1 MTMVIG
7 STAGD
12 GTDLYAR
19 LIARHMSR
27 HIPGRPQIVA
37 INTPGANGLLAA
49 NRLFNLDS
57 KDGLS
62 IGTFSRYAVYEP
74 LWNNPSARFVPERF
88 NWIGNV
94 SVDVSVCVT
103 WHAAGAKTLSDLM
116 TRELKMGTTNAS
128 YINILNNVFGA
139 KLHAIKGYPGG
150 NEVNL
155 ALERGE
161 VDGRCAISWSALTST
176 RSEWL
181 RDNKIDLLIQFTH
194 RKHPELRNVPSATDL
209 VVTDSQRQILNLILM
224 SQQLARVIV
233 APPDVPKDR
242 VNALRKAFDD
252 TMKDPDFISA
262 AAGFGAPVDPVPG
275 IEIQKLVEDMYRNP
289 PDVIKTFYEAVGG
302 KL

>member
-1 MTMVIG
+1 THRCSAVPSSSVGRAMLCHSRGPVRSCLALIIIVASWSTSRGADEEDFYRGKRMTMVIG

-27 HIPGRPQIVA
+27 HIPGRPQILA

-103 WHAAGAKTLSDLM
+103 WHA
-116 TRELKMGTTNAS
+116 
-128 YINILNNVFGA
+128 
-139 KLHAIKGYPGG
+139 
-150 NEVNL
+150 
-155 ALERGE
+155 
-161 VDGRCAISWSALTST
+161 
-176 RSEWL
+176 
-181 RDNKIDLLIQFTH
+181 
-194 RKHPELRNVPSATDL
+194 
-209 VVTDSQRQILNLILM
+209 
-224 SQQLARVIV
+224 
-233 APPDVPKDR
+233 
-242 VNALRKAFDD
+242 
-252 TMKDPDFISA
+252 
-262 AAGFGAPVDPVPG
+262 
-275 IEIQKLVEDMYRNP
+275 
-289 PDVIKTFYEAVGG
+289 
-302 KL
+302 